1 MASHHLGSVMVA
13 EWLILHDTQGLK
25 KVYVQAWC
33 Y

>member
-13 EWLILHDTQGLK
+13 EWLILLDTQGLK